1 MIYLE
6 ILFLNFSFN
15 NLIIIKQNNNK
26 ILLKQIFLAKKK
38 IEKLFF
44 IRTNININNNK

>member
-15 NLIIIKQNNNK
+15 NLIIIKQNNNFFSNK

-38 IEKLFF
+38 LKNCSLLEQI
-44 IRTNININNNK
+44 